1 MSSTPV
7 RLTLLMAAML
17 FAAACSTD
25 KNEGRNSVEAKPAE
39 TAPVAAESVKPVQ
52 DAANVA
58 ASPETVKTS
67 MEAFIGA
74 AAVESVAAT
83 PYAGIYEV
91 LLKSGELVYTDSKVS
106 FIMDGRVID
115 TSTRRDVTQERLN
128 ALSAIDFNTLPLD
141 QAIKVVK
148 GDGSRLLATFEDP
161 NCGYCKRL
169 GKDIAAMDNVTVYT
183 FLYPIL
189 SEDSTR
195 KSRNIWCAE
204 DRAKAWND
212 WIVDGVTPAQ
222 AECDSSVVD
231 KNVAFGKQLK
241 IQGTPTMF
249 LADGSRLGGYLPPAQ
264 LEQAL
269 AGVAAR

>member
-1 MSSTPV
+1 MFSSPMRVTALV
-7 RLTLLMAAML
+7 AAML
-17 FAAACSTD
+17 FASVSAAENGD
-25 KNEGRNSVEAKPAE
+25 RN
-39 TAPVAAESVKPVQ
+39 TAESVRAPLVLATAE
-52 DAANVA
+52 AAKSASGAVA
-58 ASPETVKTS
+58 VTTESVKAA

-74 AAVESVAAT
+74 AAVESVSAT
-83 PYAGIYEV
+83 PYSGFYEV

-128 ALSAIDFNTLPLD
+128 ALSAIDFKTLPLD
-141 QAIKVVK
+141 QAIKLVK
-148 GDGSRLLATFEDP
+148 GDGSRVFATFEDP
-161 NCGYCKRL
+161 NCGYCKKL
-169 GKDIAAMDNVTVYT
+169 GKDIAGMDNVTVYT

-195 KSRNIWCAE
+195 KSRNIWCAG
-204 DRAKAWND
+204 DRAKVWND
-212 WIVDGVTPAQ
+212 WIVNGVTPPQ

-231 KNVAFGKQLK
+231 KNVAFGKKLK

-249 LADGSRLGGYLPPAQ
+249 LADGSRLGGYLPAAQ

-269 AGVAAR
+269 AGVAAK